1 MLITKNELRTIIKE
15 ELVRTMIIR
24 EVRQYR
30 KTHGRI
36 DEGLL
41 DLPIVKKAMSI
52 GKGALIAT
60 ALLAAAPAQAGP
72 HADAAGF
79 GAETAHMADNP
90 EQMADVP
97 ERGYDP
103 DKIPWGQKA
112 PLASVEGLL
121 DLQQR
126 QRLEKFEQIDQKI
139 LDLNAEKSKASG
151 AALEKVEKQIEHYVE
166 MEQRLLK
173 DVVMSHEDAEI
184 LSHKAPYVLDDYIKK
199 TISTKAAKAFKRP
212 GGNLYDAPR
221 KAGKES
227 GSTKPRKGYKVKGPK
242 KPDLV

>member
-1 MLITKNELRTIIKE
+1 MLITKNQLRNIVKE
-15 ELVRTMIIR
+15 ELVRTMILR
-24 EVRQYR
+24 ETRQYQ

-52 GKGALIAT
+52 GKGALVAA
-60 ALLAAAPAQAGP
+60 ALLAATPAAAGP

-79 GAETAHMADNP
+79 GAEAASGLANNP

-103 DKIPWGQKA
+103 AKIPLSQKA

-121 DLQQR
+121 DVQQR
-126 QRLEKFEQIDQKI
+126 QRLQKFKQIDQKI
-139 LDLNAEKSKASG
+139 AELNVEKSKASG
-151 AALEKVEKQIEHYVE
+151 SALKRIEKQLEDYME

-173 DVVMSHEDAEI
+173 DVVMSHEDADI
-184 LSHKAPYVLDDYIKK
+184 LSRHAPYEIDQYLRKTFSKK
-199 TISTKAAKAFKRP
+199 TGKAIRKGGTMYDVDTKA
-212 GGNLYDAPR
+212 R
-221 KAGKES
+221 KA
-227 GSTKPRKGYKVKGPK
+227 YKVK
-242 KPDLV
+242 